1 MSDSGQGALRL
12 LLGAWYL
19 AGLVLLIDLLAK
31 GDVET
36 LATRIGSAAFAI
48 LVLGYVV
55 VAGVRLAE
63 REGWAG
69 LVGAATVLIAIAT
82 LLLVVVEIW
91 SDDPLRQL
99 TRTMAMVFIS
109 LLLGMISLLLD
120 GERTEDADAVRLAR
134 AVGSLALV
142 VLGVL
147 AVLGACNVE
156 MSPRIPA
163 LASALFIVPVVSLPA
178 LRLLDSED

>member
-1 MSDSGQGALRL
+1 MRNSNQGALRL

-36 LATRIGSAAFAI
+36 LATRVGSAAFAI

-55 VAGVRLAE
+55 AAGVRLAE
-63 REGWAG
+63 RESWAG
-69 LVGAATVLIAIAT
+69 LLGAATVLIAIAT

-91 SDDPLRQL
+91 SDDPLLQL
-99 TRTMAMVFIS
+99 TRTMAMVVIS
-109 LLLGMISLLLD
+109 LLLGMISLLLE
-120 GERTEDADAVRLAR
+120 GERAEDLGAVRLAR
-134 AVGSLALV
+134 AVASLALV
-142 VLGVL
+142 ALGVL
-147 AVLGACNVE
+147 VVLGACEVDL
-156 MSPRIPA
+156 SPRIPA
-163 LASALFIVPVVSLPA
+163 LAAAFFMVPVVSLPA